1 MQTEILLQHVLYHRK
16 DSRIMKK
23 FFLFFLSTVFF
34 IVPVLVFAQA
44 TISPT
49 IPGMAS
55 AATTSTPPGVFIA
68 GFYNFALMIGG
79 VLAFGAIV
87 WGGILYASSAGNP
100 GKQSEGRDWI
110 KSALLGLL
118 LLAGAYLIL
127 HTINPDLVNLN
138 MPTLSAINI
147 QPPAGSGGGH

>member
-1 MQTEILLQHVLYHRK
+1 
-16 DSRIMKK
+16 MKK
-23 FFLFFLSTVFF
+23 GFFVLF
-34 IVPVLVFAQA
+34 IVVVFLKALPTLA
-44 TISPT
+44 VTISPT